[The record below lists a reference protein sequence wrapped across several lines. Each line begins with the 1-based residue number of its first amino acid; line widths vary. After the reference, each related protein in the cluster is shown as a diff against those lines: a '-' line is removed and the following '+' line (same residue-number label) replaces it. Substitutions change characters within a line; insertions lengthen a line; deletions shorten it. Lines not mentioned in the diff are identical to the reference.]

1 MKKSRK
7 IKVIIMEKL
16 QEIEKAIEKIEA
28 EKEILSTMPK
38 NNEKNEQKYLEKVED
53 LKKEYEKHK
62 EEIEVYLKS
71 EYASFT
77 DVKEDEEIEL
87 LKSRIDTIEKV
98 LYILSDE
105 KNSLEKMNLDRILFN
120 LGRYYRNNLENVNKE
135 ISECIK
141 MFKEVEINLNKE
153 DFDYSEYTKEYMG
166 VFLKEKDYENS
177 EKLKNKFEEIY
188 WKCPEI
194 IVQISLNIRNI
205 YLKNKNTIDKYY
217 EKEKVALLKKWDKS
231 QEEIIKSYMELKKK
245 LKEKQNEDKKT
256 LLDKFLNGELKTQD
270 YQDVKINEIYEKLIE
285 LTQTDK
291 EQTNK
296 NIMSFLN
303 NIYEYKNYLR
313 YKFIID
319 DIKEIYSKKE
329 ENKKNFEETRKQI
342 EASEKKLRKTNK
354 VSFFKKKEGKNLEQ
368 EKIIEELQELY
379 KKLDKEQF
387 NKKIYENLKDNS
399 SLYEVF
405 TYVKSDYNYM
415 ANCFIKDNAQIEPQE
430 IGENIQ
436 ELKNFIKS
444 PYNTIMK
451 NIHISDEK
459 DIGIIIKDRYRLLG
473 FRVEKEDLEEENI
486 SNLEKELKTL
496 ELSANLEKAGLKIDE
511 IERACKI
518 KELLKL

>member
-1 MKKSRK
+1 M
-7 IKVIIMEKL
+7 
-16 QEIEKAIEKIEA
+16 
-28 EKEILSTMPK
+28 
-38 NNEKNEQKYLEKVED
+38 
-53 LKKEYEKHK
+53 
-62 EEIEVYLKS
+62 
-71 EYASFT
+71 
-77 DVKEDEEIEL
+77 
-87 LKSRIDTIEKV
+87 
-98 LYILSDE
+98 
-105 KNSLEKMNLDRILFN
+105 
-120 LGRYYRNNLENVNKE
+120 
-135 ISECIK
+135 
-141 MFKEVEINLNKE
+141 
-153 DFDYSEYTKEYMG
+153 
-166 VFLKEKDYENS
+166 
-177 EKLKNKFEEIY
+177 
-188 WKCPEI
+188 
-194 IVQISLNIRNI
+194 
-205 YLKNKNTIDKYY
+205 
-217 EKEKVALLKKWDKS
+217 
-231 QEEIIKSYMELKKK
+231 
-245 LKEKQNEDKKT
+245 
-256 LLDKFLNGELKTQD
+256 KTQD

>member
-1 MKKSRK
+1 M
-7 IKVIIMEKL
+7 
-16 QEIEKAIEKIEA
+16 
-28 EKEILSTMPK
+28 
-38 NNEKNEQKYLEKVED
+38 
-53 LKKEYEKHK
+53 
-62 EEIEVYLKS
+62 
-71 EYASFT
+71 
-77 DVKEDEEIEL
+77 
-87 LKSRIDTIEKV
+87 
-98 LYILSDE
+98 
-105 KNSLEKMNLDRILFN
+105 
-120 LGRYYRNNLENVNKE
+120 
-135 ISECIK
+135 
-141 MFKEVEINLNKE
+141 
-153 DFDYSEYTKEYMG
+153 
-166 VFLKEKDYENS
+166 
-177 EKLKNKFEEIY
+177 
-188 WKCPEI
+188 
-194 IVQISLNIRNI
+194 
-205 YLKNKNTIDKYY
+205 
-217 EKEKVALLKKWDKS
+217 
-231 QEEIIKSYMELKKK
+231 
-245 LKEKQNEDKKT
+245 
-256 LLDKFLNGELKTQD
+256 
-270 YQDVKINEIYEKLIE
+270 KINEIYEKLIE

-486 SNLEKELKTL
+486 SNLEKELKIL

-511 IERACKI
+511 IERAYKI